1 MNRDGF
7 SGAAVT
13 MAEEHRRDRSNM
25 NNLKV
30 VLISAAVCVLA
41 ASGVCFSDT
50 FTNRQT
56 NEKLHGYITARLPGS
71 AQSARQDSSSPKSA
85 EAENGPTSVFTQEKG
100 LLKLNLNEWEMVRDR
115 SGRNN
120 KVIVLA
126 VDDEIMYE
134 IETDAF
140 EKAIADSS
148 QEGPLFIL
156 VEIDT
161 PGGRI
166 DLAHRMCTAITQDT
180 DCDVFA
186 FIKGGQYGGA
196 ISAGAAVALSC
207 SKIYMANNT
216 VIGAATLV
224 TMPKDKQDYENT
236 RKKNYGEVVDE
247 KLSSV
252 WRAYLASLAQQNN
265 RPGLLA
271 RAMVDRD
278 IAVIEVN
285 QAGKRLFIEPVNKR
299 PEQQVVRTWNK
310 AGSLVTLTAQEA
322 VECTIADGLAGSREQ
337 LLQQLQAGD
346 VNVVT
351 DKKIANA
358 RKELQIAKRR
368 MDEIVKSLDLKIKQ
382 SKYPQPAPKVLSILQ
397 GARSDFENL
406 KTLAKKYPDL
416 DMDVKD
422 IEKVL
427 NSIQADYENT
437 SRETRSRK

>member
-1 MNRDGF
+1 MKKIGTV
-7 SGAAVT
+7 VT
-13 MAEEHRRDRSNM
+13 
-25 NNLKV
+25 LT
-30 VLISAAVCVLA
+30 SAAAILFA
-41 ASGVCFSDT
+41 GVCLADT

-71 AQSARQDSSSPKSA
+71 SPALRRNENSPKAA
-85 EAENGPTSVFTQEKG
+85 EVENSPTSVFTQEKG
-100 LLKLNLNEWEMVRDR
+100 LLKLNPKEWETERDNL
-115 SGRNN
+115 GRNN
-120 KVIVLA
+120 KVIVVP
-126 VDDEIMYE
+126 VDDAIMYE

-148 QEGPLFIL
+148 DEGPLFIL

-161 PGGRI
+161 PGGRV
-166 DLAHRMCTAITQDT
+166 DLAQRMCTAITKDT
-180 DCDVFA
+180 ACDVFA

-196 ISAGAAVALSC
+196 ISAGAAVSLAC
-207 SKIYMANNT
+207 NKIYMANNT
-216 VIGAATLV
+216 VIGGATLV
-224 TMPKDKQDYENT
+224 TMPKNRKDYENT
-236 RKKNYGEVVDE
+236 RNKNYGDIVDE
-247 KLSSV
+247 KSSSI

-278 IAVIEVN
+278 ITVVEVN
-285 QAGKRLFIEPVNKR
+285 QAGKRLFIEPANKR

-310 AGSLVTLTAQEA
+310 TGSLVTLTAKEA
-322 VECTIADGLAGSREQ
+322 VECTIADGLVGSREQ

-346 VNVVT
+346 ANVVT

-358 RKELQIAKRR
+358 KKELQIAKRR
-368 MDEIVKSLDLKIKQ
+368 MDEIVKSLDLKTKQ
-382 SKYPQPAPKVLSILQ
+382 SKYPQPAPKILGILQ
-397 GARSDFENL
+397 GAKSDFENL

-427 NSIQADYENT
+427 NTIQADYENT
-437 SRETRSRK
+437 SRETRRRN

>member
-1 MNRDGF
+1 MRKLRTV
-7 SGAAVT
+7 VT
-13 MAEEHRRDRSNM
+13 
-25 NNLKV
+25 LT
-30 VLISAAVCVLA
+30 SAMIILFA
-41 ASGVCFSDT
+41 GVCLADT

-56 NEKLHGYITARLPGS
+56 NEKLHGYTTTRLPGS
-71 AQSARQDSSSPKSA
+71 AQSARRDDSSPKTT
-85 EAENGPTSVFTQEKG
+85 EAENGTMSVFTQEKG
-100 LLKLNLNEWEMVRDR
+100 LLKLNLNEWEIARDNL
-115 SGRNN
+115 GRNN
-120 KVIVLA
+120 KVIVVP
-126 VDDEIMYE
+126 VDDAILYE

-140 EKAIADSS
+140 EKAIADGSD
-148 QEGPLFIL
+148 EGPLFIL

-166 DLAHRMCTAITQDT
+166 DLAHRMCTAITKNA
-180 DCDVFA
+180 DCNVIA

-196 ISAGAAVALSC
+196 ISAGAAVALAC
-207 SKIYMANNT
+207 NKIYMAENT

-278 IAVIEVN
+278 IAVVEVN
-285 QAGKRLFIEPVNKR
+285 QAGKRLFIEPANKR
-299 PEQQVVRTWNK
+299 PDQQVVRTWNR

-322 VECTIADGLAGSREQ
+322 VDCTIADGLVGSREQ
-337 LLQQLQAGD
+337 LLQQLKTGD
-346 VNVVT
+346 ANVVT

-368 MDEIVKSLDLKIKQ
+368 MDEIAKSLDLKIKQ
-382 SKYPQPAPKVLSILQ
+382 SKYPQPAPKFLSILQ

-437 SRETRSRK
+437 SRETKRRN

>member
-1 MNRDGF
+1 MKKLKT
-7 SGAAVT
+7 AVILT
-13 MAEEHRRDRSNM
+13 PA
-25 NNLKV
+25 LV
-30 VLISAAVCVLA
+30 VLFA
-41 ASGVCFSDT
+41 GVCLADT

-71 AQSARQDSSSPKSA
+71 AQSSRQDSNSTKTA
-85 EAENGPTSVFTQEKG
+85 EAENGLTSVFTQEKG
-100 LLKLNLNEWEMVRDR
+100 LLKLNPKEWEIKRDNL
-115 SGRNN
+115 GRNN
-120 KVIVLA
+120 KVIVVP
-126 VDDEIMYE
+126 VDDAIIYE

-140 EKAIADSS
+140 EKSIADSS
-148 QEGPLFIL
+148 DEGPLFIL

-161 PGGRI
+161 PGGRV
-166 DLAHRMCTAITQDT
+166 DLAHRMCTAITQNA
-180 DCDVFA
+180 DCNVIA
-186 FIKGGQYGGA
+186 FVKGGQYGGA
-196 ISAGAAVALSC
+196 ISAGAAVALAC
-207 SKIYMANNT
+207 NKIYMTDNT

-224 TMPKDKQDYENT
+224 TMPKNKQDYENT

-247 KLSSV
+247 KMSSV
-252 WRAYLASLAQQNN
+252 WRAYLASLAQQNG

-278 IAVIEVN
+278 IAVVEVN

-322 VECTIADGLAGSREQ
+322 VECTIADGLVGSREQ

-346 VNVVT
+346 ANVVT
-351 DKKIANA
+351 DKKIAFA
-358 RKELQIAKRR
+358 RKDLQIAKRR

-382 SKYPQPAPKVLSILQ
+382 SKYPQPAPKILGILQ

-437 SRETRSRK
+437 SRETKRRN